1 MNDMIQDIDNILRDL
16 KCKLQ
21 NKYKDFVGLYLY
33 GSYAKG
39 TATNNSD
46 VDVVALFNNEV
57 TRKEKYSIYDILMEL
72 EYKLDILID
81 FHPMSIKE
89 LQNNPLYFSEVT
101 NNGVFY
107 E

>member
-1 MNDMIQDIDNILRDL
+1 M
-16 KCKLQ
+16 
-21 NKYKDFVGLYLY
+21 Y
-33 GSYAKG
+33 GSYTKG